1 VDAARPDP
9 PGRWLTE
16 RLVRRYVQNTTDS
29 SAHDSLRVLFTRWR
43 DLGPSIR
50 ALAAETPAIGE
61 ALPVTAALERVSV
74 IGLEALAL
82 IQANARAD
90 SIWLAT
96 AAEDFK
102 RYEGPQRLLR
112 VAVLPEI
119 RKLVTLLQPPVQ

>member
-1 VDAARPDP
+1 
-9 PGRWLTE
+9 
-16 RLVRRYVQNTTDS
+16 
-29 SAHDSLRVLFTRWR
+29 
-43 DLGPSIR
+43 
-50 ALAAETPAIGE
+50 
-61 ALPVTAALERVSV
+61 V

-119 RKLVTLLQPPVQ
+119 RKLVTLLQPFVQ